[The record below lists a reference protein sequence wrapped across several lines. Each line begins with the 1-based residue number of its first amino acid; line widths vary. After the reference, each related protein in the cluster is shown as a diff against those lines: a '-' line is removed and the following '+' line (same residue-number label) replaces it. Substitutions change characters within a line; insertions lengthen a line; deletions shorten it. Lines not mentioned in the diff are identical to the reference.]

1 MRRNNLQTLVLSHG
15 LGKMM
20 LLLDS
25 NPLLV
30 CHHIYR
36 EYNNI
41 ADALS
46 KKTLLL
52 EQGMIFWPETTIREG
67 SMNCYEF

>member
-1 MRRNNLQTLVLSHG
+1 MVLSHW
-15 LGKMM
+15 LGKIM

-25 NPLLV
+25 DPLLV

-41 ADALS
+41 VDAFS

-52 EQGMIFWPETTIREG
+52 EQGMIFWSETTIREG
-67 SMNCYEF
+67 SMKCYEF